1 MSDAPTSAVDTLDL
15 AAARAAG
22 WSMAEIEWEVKC
34 ERAALLAEE
43 GRPDEAAALW
53 RKSLELARDD
63 FSEDDPRLGTSLA
76 NAALALRQAGNGAAA
91 AQLFAEAHR
100 VWEASP
106 QWIAEI
112 ALEPRARSSLFHL
125 RMEARHRDKYDA
137 TMRERL
143 SRFAEETREHLRAL
157 AEGRPSTWRGL
168 ARWRAEKPPT
178 YGERRKFMAACLLL
192 ASARPS
198 EDPAP

>member
-1 MSDAPTSAVDTLDL
+1 MSGAPTSAVDKLDL

-22 WSMAEIEWEVKC
+22 WSMGEVEWEVKC

-43 GRPDEAAALW
+43 GRPSEAAALW
-53 RKSLELARDD
+53 QDALTIARAN
-63 FSEDDPRLGTSLA
+63 FAETDPRLGTSLA
-76 NAALALRQAGNGAAA
+76 NTALVLQGEGNKAAA
-91 AQLFAEAHR
+91 APLFAEAAR
-100 VWEASP
+100 IWDASP
-106 QWIAEI
+106 QWIADM

-125 RMEARHRDKYDA
+125 RMEARHRDNYDA

-143 SRFAEETREHLRAL
+143 TRFADEAQNHLRGL
-157 AEGRPSTWRGL
+157 ADDRPSPWRGL

-192 ASARPS
+192 AAGRSQ
-198 EDPAP
+198 DPQA

>member
-1 MSDAPTSAVDTLDL
+1 MSGAPTSAVDRLDL
-15 AAARAAG
+15 AAAQAAG
-22 WSMAEIEWEVKC
+22 WSTAEVEWEVKC

-43 GRPDEAAALW
+43 GRPSDATALW
-53 RKSLELARDD
+53 QDALTIARAN
-63 FSEDDPRLGTSLA
+63 FAETDPRLGTSLA
-76 NAALALRQAGNGAAA
+76 NAALVLQEEGNKAAA
-91 AQLFAEAHR
+91 APLFAESAR
-100 VWEASP
+100 IWDASP
-106 QWIAEI
+106 RWIAEM

-143 SRFAEETREHLRAL
+143 SRFAEETRDQLAAL
-157 AEGRPSTWRGL
+157 VNDRPTAWRGL

-192 ASARPS
+192 ASARPP
-198 EDPAP
+198 EGPKT